1 MAGISI
7 WSEILSVIISTVSI
21 PRNFKQYKTIHV
33 LLTYVIY
40 ILKGNLRF
48 ERWNMLSV

>member
-7 WSEILSVIISTVSI
+7 WSEILSVIIITVSI
-21 PRNFKQYKTIHV
+21 PRNFNLDKTVHV

-40 ILKGNLRF
+40 IKGNLHF
-48 ERWNMLSV
+48 EKWNMLSA